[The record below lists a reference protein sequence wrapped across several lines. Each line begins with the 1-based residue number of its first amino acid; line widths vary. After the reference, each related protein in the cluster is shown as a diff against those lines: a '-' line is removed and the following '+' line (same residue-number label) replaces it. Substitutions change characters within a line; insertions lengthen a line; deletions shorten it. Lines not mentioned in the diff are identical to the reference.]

1 METQEPP
8 AASVPPPA
16 PASRL
21 QRVRQLLGLLRL
33 REFDLSTAEGRSLE
47 RYRRILLT
55 TISGM
60 TARGVGAIL
69 GLFTL
74 PLVLGY
80 LGKERFGLW
89 ALITTLMA
97 WVSLFDLGLANGLVN
112 MLSAAHGRDEREAA
126 NRYLSTAFVAL
137 LAVAGALAL
146 LTLVA
151 LGLVPWAGLLGA
163 KEVADDATVRWAV
176 AAALLLFILSL
187 PFSVTQQV
195 YGAYQRSYIWN
206 GFSLVAGVLGFLC
219 VLAAIKLRV
228 SFPLLIVASGV
239 GGFAV
244 TVAAYVY
251 ATRRVLPW
259 LRPRFRNVS
268 REALRGLLSRSVP
281 IFLFQV
287 GALVVNETQS
297 ILLAHRCDLSTVAS
311 YTVGMRVY
319 LLCVALIQMSTNSFI
334 PALREAYER
343 GDGGWTRR
351 AFTHLMRMR
360 IAIAGV
366 AGLFIVLFGNLLLRL
381 WLRRTDMS
389 FDRSVWLAMA
399 VLMLWSMWGTS
410 YAELLSIMDRLWL
423 NVVAVLGSGTITLVL
438 TYVLS
443 ARYQVLGAVVAMA
456 VPTALVT
463 VFLRTFGRRFLREKL
478 GAGRGDSRIAR

>member
-1 METQEPP
+1 MEMQEPP
-8 AASVPPPA
+8 AASIPPPA

-21 QRVRQLLGLLRL
+21 QRIRQLLGLLRL
-33 REFDLSTAEGRSLE
+33 REFDMATAEGRSLE

-74 PLVLGY
+74 PLVLDY

-112 MLSAAHGRDEREAA
+112 MLSAAHGRDERAA
-126 NRYLSTAFVAL
+126 AGRYLSTAFVAL
-137 LAVAGALAL
+137 LVVAGGLAV
-146 LTLVA
+146 LTFVA
-151 LGLVPWAGLLGA
+151 LGIVPWASLLGA

-206 GFSLVAGVLGFLC
+206 GFSLIAGVVGFLC
-219 VLAAIKLRV
+219 VVAAIKLRV
-228 SFPLLIVASGV
+228 SFPMLIVASGA
-239 GGFAV
+239 GGLVV
-244 TVAAYVY
+244 TVAAYGY

-259 LRPRFRNVS
+259 LRPSFGSVS

-297 ILLAHRCDLSTVAS
+297 ILLAHRCDLATVAS

-319 LLCVALIQMSTNSFI
+319 LLCVAIIQMSTNSFI

-351 AFTHLMRMR
+351 AFARLLRVR
-360 IAIAGV
+360 LGIAAV
-366 AGLFIVLFGNLLLRL
+366 AGLFIIVLGNLLLRL

-389 FDRSVWLAMA
+389 FVPGVWLAMA
-399 VLMLWSMWGTS
+399 ALMLWAMWCTS
-410 YAELLSIMDRLWL
+410 YAELLSIMDRLWI
-423 NVVAVLGSGTITLVL
+423 NVVAVLGNGAITLVL

-443 ARYQVLGAVVAMA
+443 ARYQVLGAVIAMLI
-456 VPTALVT
+456 PTALVT
-463 VFLRTFGRRFLREKL
+463 IFLRHAGRRFLAEKL
-478 GAGRGDSRIAR
+478 GEQARATVRSD